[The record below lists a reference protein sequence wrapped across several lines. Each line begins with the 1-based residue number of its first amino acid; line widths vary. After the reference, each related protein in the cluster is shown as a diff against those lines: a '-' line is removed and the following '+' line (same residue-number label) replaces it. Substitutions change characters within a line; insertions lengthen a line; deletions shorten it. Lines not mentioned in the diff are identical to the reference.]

1 MEVLVYFCKNWRQES
16 GFRESHR
23 CIPDDSVVKNLPS
36 KQEMWVQSL
45 VWKDPLEEEMATHS
59 SIHAW
64 KIPWTEEPGGLQSM
78 ESQRVWHDCS
88 HTQRWVVVLD
98 VVSWIAF
105 TEHVMYVRNSIHLIS
120 MGTHNILRERTRAQS
135 SMCWRGS
142 LRGPNPWLTQEL
154 DPGNQRFLTPSP
166 VVGILFP
173 QWELFSRKQPWE
185 SKVLLRESRYLTK
198 PSSGLCIESL
208 DSYKGVWRCTCLE
221 ATQSRLCM

>member
-1 MEVLVYFCKNWRQES
+1 
-16 GFRESHR
+16 
-23 CIPDDSVVKNLPS
+23 
-36 KQEMWVQSL
+36 
-45 VWKDPLEEEMATHS
+45 MATHS

-64 KIPWTEEPGGLQSM
+64 KIPWTEEPDGLQSM
-78 ESQRVWHDCS
+78 ESQRVWHDWA

-105 TEHVMYVRNSIHLIS
+105 TEHVMYVRNIIYLIS

-142 LRGPNPWLTQEL
+142 SRRPNPWLSQEL
-154 DPGNQRFLTPSP
+154 DPGNQRVLTPSP

-185 SKVLLRESRYLTK
+185 SKVMLRESRYLTK
-198 PSSGLCIESL
+198 PSSGLCIDSSDSGKGCGDVLVLNHPKQALHLSSL
-208 DSYKGVWRCTCLE
+208 TCLVCHLPIWYKLYLLFFHLSGSLRDQF
-221 ATQSRLCM
+221 AS